1 MLTIPTLAV
10 EMAKKLPVSTLPPA
24 SGTTW
29 CMRSV
34 PPMQPTRQL
43 NYLLLN
49 HVRYCGLQL
58 TWNTGAKEEK
68 PSHTLSTKP
77 LLYKHCS
84 GLLFSLPKHKI

>member
-43 NYLLLN
+43 SYLLLN
-49 HVRYCGLQL
+49 HVRYYPEDIVIITPHACARGKVIGFVCLY
-58 TWNTGAKEEK
+58 
-68 PSHTLSTKP
+68 LSVVCHLSAQSTIK
-77 LLYKHCS
+77 
-84 GLLFSLPKHKI
+84 